1 MLSGMMVMKLR
12 AISPL
17 EHGSG
22 AHGTKISGIL

>member
-22 AHGTKISGIL
+22 GRGMKISGIL